1 MKRNVL
7 CEFPRDRRRISIC
20 CCLPCIFKNFNNRE
34 KYIKP
39 SFFKFIVLTPIWF
52 FLVFGF
58 YIGKKIYTLPRRA
71 EDLLIL
77 KLNSKTEIGNFLG
90 GIKKKKAASNYILFL
105 KSHFFV
111 PLKYMEKAAKKFVTL
126 CAIILNPSWS
136 LILFTHRGIIHLW
149 TLLTIYGEIFGMIN
163 VKKKCNN
170 EE

>member
-77 KLNSKTEIGNFLG
+77 KLKSKTEIGNFLG
-90 GIKKKKAASNYILFL
+90 GIKKKKSGEQLHFIFKKSFFCSFEIHGKSSKKGRDFMRHYI
-105 KSHFFV
+105 K
-111 PLKYMEKAAKKFVTL
+111 PL
-126 CAIILNPSWS
+126 
-136 LILFTHRGIIHLW
+136 LIANSIH
-149 TLLTIYGEIFGMIN
+149 T
-163 VKKKCNN
+163 
-170 EE
+170 